1 MAVRLGVTMRRFLRN
16 TKVSI
21 PLGIGLLALLAW
33 VVFGFFGAHLLFVD
47 DEVDEAVP
55 TFDAPAAAAP
65 AAAPADTRV
74 TADVASEAP
83 IVPPTPAPTTP
94 APTTLAPTTPA
105 PTVPATTPTEPV
117 VVTEVSGSFV
127 SRNHETSGRALVL
140 GDGSG
145 QRFLRFEE
153 FATDNGPDL
162 NVYLVDSSTGDVSD
176 FVDLGNLKGNIGDQN
191 YEIPVGTDLSRYD
204 TVVIWCVRFSSNFG
218 DAVLTPV

>member
-1 MAVRLGVTMRRFLRN
+1 MAVRLGGSMKQFLRN

-21 PLGIGLLALLAW
+21 PLGIGVLALLAW
-33 VVFGFFGAHLLFVD
+33 VVFGVFGAHLLFVD
-47 DEVDEAVP
+47 DEVDEALP
-55 TFDAPAAAAP
+55 TFDTPAVAAP
-65 AAAPADTRV
+65 ATAPADTTV
-74 TADVASEAP
+74 TADVAGEAP
-83 IVPPTPAPTTP
+83 IASAPTAP
-94 APTTLAPTTPA
+94 AATAPAATA
-105 PTVPATTPTEPV
+105 PSEPV
-117 VVTEVSGSFV
+117 VVTEVAGSFV

-191 YEIPVGTDLSRYD
+191 YEIPVGTDLAKYD

>member
-1 MAVRLGVTMRRFLRN
+1 MKQFLRN

-21 PLGIGLLALLAW
+21 PLGIGVLALLAW
-33 VVFGFFGAHLLFVD
+33 VVFGVFGAHLLFVD
-47 DEVDEAVP
+47 DEVDEALP
-55 TFDAPAAAAP
+55 TFATPAAVAQASTATDAAS
-65 AAAPADTRV
+65 PADV
-74 TADVASEAP
+74 TVTTDVASEAP
-83 IVPPTPAPTTP
+83 AS
-94 APTTLAPTTPA
+94 
-105 PTVPATTPTEPV
+105 VPATTPIEPV
-117 VVTEVSGSFV
+117 VVTEVAGSFV
-127 SRNHETSGRALVL
+127 SRNHDTSGRALVL